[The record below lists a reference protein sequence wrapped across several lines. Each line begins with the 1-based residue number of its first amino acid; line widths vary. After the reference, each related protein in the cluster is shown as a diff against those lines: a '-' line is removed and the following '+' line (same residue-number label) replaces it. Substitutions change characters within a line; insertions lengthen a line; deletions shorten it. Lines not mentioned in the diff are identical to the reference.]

1 MKLQEFCNH
10 LTEIESLNFI
20 QIDGSPVPS
29 HFHITEAGLTTK
41 HFVDCGGTIRVEKTI
56 SMQLWTADDTEH
68 RLTSKKLLGIISIA
82 EHLWAGEDLDIE
94 IEYQA
99 ETIGRY
105 GVEYSNGNFIL
116 TPKFT
121 NCLALD
127 KCGIPDAPKKKI
139 RLSELQTIATQ
150 SCAPGSGC
158 C

>member
-1 MKLQEFCNH
+1 MKLQEFRNH
-10 LTEIESLNFI
+10 LNEIESLNFI
-20 QIDGSPVPS
+20 QLNGDSVPP

-41 HFVDCGGTIRVEKTI
+41 HFVDCGGTIREEKTI
-56 SMQLWTADDTEH
+56 SMQLWTADDIEH
-68 RLTSKKLLGIISIA
+68 RLTPKKLLGIITIA
-82 EHLWAGEDLDIE
+82 EHLWASEDLDIE

-99 ETIGRY
+99 ESIGRY
-105 GVEYSNGNFIL
+105 GVLFSEGNFVL

-127 KCGIPDAPKKKI
+127 SCGISAMPKKKI

-150 SCAPGSGC
+150 SCTPNSGC